1 MKIGLLLYDQCMPA
15 GLLAF
20 NDLLQASN
28 RLSGKTLFDT
38 CLVSASQRP
47 MQCANHIV
55 LTANSRLEDADLDVL
70 LVPGVWAESPKQI
83 PVLLAQ
89 HAKLI
94 EQIRQLPENTKLWSY
109 CTGVCLLAESGRLRR
124 QRATVTWWLA
134 DSMQKTH
141 PKVNWLV
148 DSDCVFTPNTAT
160 AAGVHGYLLLA
171 QQLIEKTLGKIAFQE
186 FMKLM
191 VLPRPVQQHPAFR
204 SFAFMEQADPLLRK
218 LSAIV
223 IQMPAAMVTVQALA
237 EKLNL
242 SERTLTRKV
251 SGITGMPV
259 ASYARQLKLHQV
271 SEQLIWSGAPV
282 STVSEQLGFSNE
294 SNLRRQFKQVTGLSP
309 FQYRKKFAR
318 P

>member
-1 MKIGLLLYDQCMPA
+1 
-15 GLLAF
+15 
-20 NDLLQASN
+20 
-28 RLSGKTLFDT
+28 
-38 CLVSASQRP
+38 
-47 MQCANHIV
+47 
-55 LTANSRLEDADLDVL
+55 
-70 LVPGVWAESPKQI
+70 
-83 PVLLAQ
+83 
-89 HAKLI
+89 
-94 EQIRQLPENTKLWSY
+94 
-109 CTGVCLLAESGRLRR
+109 
-124 QRATVTWWLA
+124 
-134 DSMQKTH
+134 MQKTH